1 MNVAELVIEPDQTWE
16 VDQFRPEDAEGVA
29 RLFLQVYGEGYP
41 IRTFIDPS
49 LLIEENASQRTI
61 SSVARTPK
69 GDIVGH
75 NAIFN
80 SAPFKGLYESGAGV
94 VHPLYRGGAGIFAQM
109 AAHGLDLGKNR
120 FKIAGLFGES
130 VCNHV
135 FSQRMCA
142 KLGAVNMAVEVDLMP
157 AEAYSREQSARGR
170 VSSLLDFIFIQ
181 SQPQTVFI
189 PRVYG
194 EALDFI
200 YGGLT
205 DERTRRPA
213 TTPIPDD
220 LTTEF
225 KTQIFDFAQVARLA
239 VKQAGG
245 DFDQTLEGMEKNFEA
260 QGVVVIQVWLNLSW
274 PWVGEVV
281 DRLRARGY
289 FLGGLLP
296 RWFDSDGLLMQKIA
310 ASPGWEDM
318 QIYHERAQRI
328 AAFARTDWEETKE
341 KGYS

>member
-1 MNVAELVIEPDQTWE
+1 MPLSAEPIEPGQTWE
-16 VDQFRPEDAEGVA
+16 VDLFRPEDAEGVA

-41 IRTFIDPS
+41 VKTFVEPE
-49 LLIEENASQRTI
+49 LLIAENQALRTI
-61 SSVARTPK
+61 SIVARTPR

-80 SAPFKGLYESGAGV
+80 SAPFQGLYESGAGV

-109 AAHGLDLGKNR
+109 NAHGLEQGKNR

-142 KLGAVNMAVEVDLMP
+142 KLGAVNTAVELDLMP
-157 AEAYSREQSARGR
+157 AAAYAQEQSARGR

-181 SQPQTVFI
+181 SKPQTVFI
-189 PRVYG
+189 PQVYQ

-200 YGGLT
+200 YGGWT
-205 DERTRRPA
+205 DERTRRPSSE
-213 TTPIPDD
+213 PIPADGATD
-220 LTTEF
+220 MEI
-225 KTQIFDFAQVARLA
+225 QIFDFAQVARLT
-239 VKQAGG
+239 VKEAGQ
-245 DFDQTLEGMEKNFEA
+245 DFGQILAGLEEEFESR
-260 QGVVVIQVWLNLSW
+260 GVVVVQIWLNLAW
-274 PWVGEVV
+274 PWVGAVV

-296 RWFDSDGLLMQKIA
+296 RWFDSDGLLMQKTA
-310 ASPGWEDM
+310 ARPGWEDM
-318 QIYHERAQRI
+318 QIYFERAQRI
-328 AAFARTDWEETKE
+328 AAFARADWEASKE
-341 KGYS
+341 KER

>member
-1 MNVAELVIEPDQTWE
+1 MELMIEPDQTWE
-16 VDQFRPEDAEGVA
+16 VDLFRPEDAEGVA
-29 RLFLQVYGEGYP
+29 RLFLQVYGQGYP
-41 IRTFIDPS
+41 IKTFIDPS
-49 LLIEENASQRTI
+49 LLIEENNALRTI
-61 SSVARTPK
+61 SIVARTPK

-94 VHPLYRGGAGIFAQM
+94 VHPRYRGGAGIFAQM
-109 AAHGLDLGKNR
+109 NAHGLDLGKNR
-120 FKIAGLFGES
+120 FQIAGLFGES

-142 KLGAVNMAVEVDLMP
+142 KLGAVNMAVELDLMP
-157 AEAYSREQSARGR
+157 AAAYSREQSARGR
-170 VSSLLDFIFIQ
+170 VSSLLDFIPIQ
-181 SQPQTVFI
+181 PKAQTVFI
-189 PRVYG
+189 PRVYS

-213 TTPIPDD
+213 TTPIPAGF
-220 LTTEF
+220 TTELE
-225 KTQIFDFAQVARLA
+225 TQIFDFAQVARLA

-245 DFDQTLEGMEKNFEA
+245 DFEQALAGLERDLDA
-260 QGVVVIQVWLNLSW
+260 RGVVIVQVWLNLAW

-281 DRLRARGY
+281 DRLRKRGY

-296 RWFDSDGLLMQKIA
+296 RWFDADGLLMQKTKNR
-310 ASPGWEDM
+310 PCWEEM
-318 QIYHERAQRI
+318 QVHFERAQKI
-328 AAFARTDWEETKE
+328 VSFARKDWEEVKE
-341 KGYS
+341 VTQ

>member
-1 MNVAELVIEPDQTWE
+1 MAEETIEHDQTWE
-16 VDQFRPEDAEGVA
+16 VDLFGPEDAEGVA

-41 IRTFIDPS
+41 IKTFIEPS
-49 LLIEENASQRTI
+49 RLIEENASQRTI

-80 SAPFKGLYESGAGV
+80 SAPFTGLYESGAGV

-109 AAHGLDLGKNR
+109 TAHGLDLGKNR

-170 VSSLLDFIFIQ
+170 VSSLLDFIYIHPK
-181 SQPQTVFI
+181 PQTVFI
-189 PRVYG
+189 PRIYG
-194 EALDFI
+194 EPLEFI
-200 YGGLT
+200 YSGLP
-205 DERTRRPA
+205 DERFRQQSTAEIPADVKTALETRV
-213 TTPIPDD
+213 
-220 LTTEF
+220 
-225 KTQIFDFAQVARLA
+225 FDFAQVARMT
-239 VKQAGG
+239 VKQAGS
-245 DFDQTLEGMEKNFEA
+245 DFDRALTNLEQDLQA
-260 QGVVVIQVWLNLSW
+260 RRVVVVQIWLNLAW

-281 DRLRARGY
+281 DLLRARGY
-289 FLGGLLP
+289 FLGGVLP
-296 RWFDSDGLLMQKIA
+296 RWFDTDGLLMQKTGTR
-310 ASPGWEDM
+310 PCWEEM
-318 QIYHERAQRI
+318 QIYYERAQKI
-328 AAFARTDWEETKE
+328 AAFVRADWEETRE
-341 KGYS
+341 

>member
-1 MNVAELVIEPDQTWE
+1 MDVAEKMIEPDQAWE
-16 VDQFRPEDAEGVA
+16 VDRFRPEDAEGVV

-41 IRTFIDPS
+41 IKTFIDPFR
-49 LLIEENASQRTI
+49 LIEENNALRTI

-109 AAHGLDLGKNR
+109 TAHGLDLGKNR
-120 FKIAGLFGES
+120 FKIVGLFGES

-181 SQPQTVFI
+181 PQPQTVFV
-189 PRVYG
+189 PRVYS

-200 YGGLT
+200 YSGLA
-205 DERTRRPA
+205 DERHRQPAIADIPAEAKTLFETRV
-213 TTPIPDD
+213 
-220 LTTEF
+220 
-225 KTQIFDFAQVARLA
+225 FDFAQVGRLT
-239 VKQAGG
+239 VKQAGI
-245 DFDQTLEGMEKNFEA
+245 DFDQVLTDLEQDLHA
-260 QGVVVIQVWLNLSW
+260 RGVVIVQVWLNLAW
-274 PWVGEVV
+274 PWVGKVV
-281 DRLRARGY
+281 DLLRARGY
-289 FLGGLLP
+289 FLGGVLP
-296 RWFDSDGLLMQKIA
+296 RWFDTDGLLMQRTE
-310 ASPGWEDM
+310 ASPCWEEM
-318 QIYHERAQRI
+318 QIYYERAQKI
-328 AAFARTDWEETKE
+328 AAFARADWEETRE
-341 KGYS
+341 KQC